1 MRQQNSTLVL
11 PSLPRRLHTS
21 TGSESPIGDTKRC
34 ALLPLAVLGAPPLIE
49 LSESNKSFGF
59 ERLPRSLLSLICAY
73 MSAPDWQPFALT
85 FRDPVFSLAPV
96 RALMQAA
103 NHATALLSDSQLAR
117 EMLPFDGR
125 YLSHIALSERHFD
138 MYSRAVFAGCC
149 LRDLPATWRCDPD
162 VCLVA
167 IQNDSSNWFFTAP
180 ELRFVPEFRL
190 LAVQA
195 NGLVLANM
203 HPHFSPSLML
213 SQAAVK
219 QNPHAIAFVF
229 PHYLEVDESLVRVA
243 ALFYQLLPQASA
255 SSGSLD
261 SGSEQEAFISPALRA
276 KTISMHCDSFL
287 KFNFYTIE
295 NWFDVS

>member
-1 MRQQNSTLVL
+1 
-11 PSLPRRLHTS
+11 
-21 TGSESPIGDTKRC
+21 
-34 ALLPLAVLGAPPLIE
+34 
-49 LSESNKSFGF
+49 
-59 ERLPRSLLSLICAY
+59 
-73 MSAPDWQPFALT
+73 
-85 FRDPVFSLAPV
+85 
-96 RALMQAA
+96 MQAA
-103 NHATALLSDSQLAR
+103 NHDSALLSDSQLAR
-117 EMLPFDGR
+117 EILPFDGR
-125 YLSHIALSERHFD
+125 YLSHIALPERHFD
-138 MYSRAVFAGCC
+138 MYCRAVFAGCC

-203 HPHFSPSLML
+203 HPHFSPSLRL

-229 PHYLEVDESLVRVA
+229 PHYLEVDDSLVRVA

-261 SGSEQEAFISPALRA
+261 SGSAQESSISPELRE
-276 KTISMHCDSFL
+276 KTISMHCNSFL
-287 KFNFYTIE
+287 KFNFYTVE
-295 NWFDVS
+295 SWFDES

>member
-1 MRQQNSTLVL
+1 
-11 PSLPRRLHTS
+11 
-21 TGSESPIGDTKRC
+21 
-34 ALLPLAVLGAPPLIE
+34 
-49 LSESNKSFGF
+49 
-59 ERLPRSLLSLICAY
+59 
-73 MSAPDWQPFALT
+73 
-85 FRDPVFSLAPV
+85 
-96 RALMQAA
+96 
-103 NHATALLSDSQLAR
+103 
-117 EMLPFDGR
+117 
-125 YLSHIALSERHFD
+125 
-138 MYSRAVFAGCC
+138 
-149 LRDLPATWRCDPD
+149 

-203 HPHFSPSLML
+203 HPHFSPSLKL

-229 PHYLEVDESLVRVA
+229 PHYLEMDESLVRVA
-243 ALFYQLLPQASA
+243 ALFYKLLPQESS

-261 SGSEQEAFISPALRA
+261 SDFEQEAFISPALRA